1 MSPRTNLAPRR
12 MIPGPTPKFDILV
25 IGSGAAG
32 LTLALRAAPFARV
45 ALLSKSSLEQGATF
59 YAQGGIAAVLDD
71 GDSLE
76 SHVEDTI
83 TVGGGLC
90 HRDMVEHVVG
100 NSAAAVEWL
109 VKQGV
114 PFTTLPG
121 TTLPGGALPGA
132 SVGGDGGDDAG
143 IDLSSL
149 HLAQEGAHSHR
160 RIIHA
165 TDATGKAVFQT
176 LRRRAGENP
185 AIHFMEGCTALD
197 LVVHEP
203 GGGAARRCAG
213 VYVLDDAT
221 RRVSAIE
228 ARFVVLAT
236 GGASKAYLYTT
247 NPDSASGDGIAMA
260 WRAGCRVA
268 NMEFNQFHPTCLF
281 HPHARSF
288 LITEAM
294 RGEGAKLELPDGA
307 RFMERFDSRGELASR
322 DVVARAIDHE
332 TKRLGEDCVYLNI
345 THRPAELVRERFP
358 NIYRRCL
365 ELGIDITRER
375 IPVVP
380 AAHYTCGGVIVNRD
394 GETDIENLYAVG
406 ETTFSGLHGAN
417 RIASNSLSECFVIAF
432 GAADSIGRK
441 IGDTAFAGPAPDWP
455 DSRAESGDDILISHN
470 WDELRRCMWD
480 YVGIVRSD
488 GRLRRAERRLELLR
502 EEIHEHFRSYRIG
515 RDMLELRNLVLV
527 AGLIV
532 RSAGARK
539 ESRGLHFNLDHPALL
554 PEAADTVLA
563 PPEHD
568 DLLEH

>member
-1 MSPRTNLAPRR
+1 MTLSSAC
-12 MIPGPTPKFDILV
+12 KFDILI

-32 LTLALRAAPFARV
+32 LTLALRSAGFASV
-45 ALLSKSSLEQGATF
+45 GVLSKASLEQGATF
-59 YAQGGIAAVLDD
+59 YAQGGIAAVLDE

-76 SHVEDTI
+76 SHIEDTI
-83 TVGGGLC
+83 TVGAGLC
-90 HRDMVEHVVG
+90 HRGMVEHVVN
-100 NSAAAVEWL
+100 NSAGAVRWL
-109 VKQGV
+109 LEQGV
-114 PFTTLPG
+114 PFSTRSG
-121 TTLPGGALPGA
+121 AGSSGG
-132 SVGGDGGDDAG
+132 GG
-143 IDLSSL
+143 DLSSL

-176 LRRRAGENP
+176 LRQRAREHPG
-185 AIHFMEGCTALD
+185 IRLMEGWTAVD
-197 LVVHEP
+197 LITQDV
-203 GGGAARRCAG
+203 GAGRRCAG
-213 VYVLDDAT
+213 AFVLDDAS
-221 RRVSAIE
+221 RRVFAVE
-228 ARFVVLAT
+228 AKFVVLAT

-268 NMEFNQFHPTCLF
+268 NMEFNQFHPTCLY

-294 RGEGAKLELPDGA
+294 RGEGAWLELSGGE

-322 DVVARAIDHE
+322 DIVARAIDHE

-345 THRPAELVRERFP
+345 NHQPAELVRERFP
-358 NIYRRCL
+358 TIHRRCL

-380 AAHYTCGGVIVNRD
+380 AAHYTCGGVMINRH

-406 ETTFSGLHGAN
+406 ETSFSGLHGAN

-432 GAADSIGRK
+432 SAAESIARK
-441 IGDTAFAGPAPDWP
+441 FAGTGFAGPCPAWP
-455 DSRAESGDDILISHN
+455 EGRAESGDDILVSHN

-480 YVGIVRSD
+480 FVGIVRSD
-488 GRLRRAERRLELLR
+488 SRLKRAERRLELLR
-502 EEIHEHFRSYRIG
+502 GEIHDHFCSHRIS
-515 RDMLELRNLVLV
+515 RDLVELRNLALV

-532 RSAGARK
+532 RSAAARK
-539 ESRGLHFNLDHPALL
+539 ESRGLHYNLDHPEPA
-554 PEAADTVLA
+554 PEASNTVIA
-563 PPEHD
+563 PREHG
-568 DLLEH
+568 DLLRGDQALS